1 MHAAGGSAQ
10 AGIFFIRGIG
20 TELILQ
26 CPVVAQQAAAGG
38 AVQTQ
43 LGQAV
48 AKRAQ
53 LLVHGKHS
61 VFTYYPRPYGG
72 YAGKSSATGFSRT
85 ARLVSGL
92 PSRSSR

>member
-10 AGIFFIRGIG
+10 AGIFFIRRIG

-26 CPVVAQQAAAGG
+26 CSVVAQQAAAGG

-48 AKRAQ
+48 AKRA
-53 LLVHGKHS
+53 
-61 VFTYYPRPYGG
+61 
-72 YAGKSSATGFSRT
+72 
-85 ARLVSGL
+85 
-92 PSRSSR
+92 